1 MTTAASFA
9 VGARVTIHNSQSG
22 PQSIAVVE
30 RFTQDKRCMVLSDG
44 TEWRADGRRQWGF
57 RGSYYKGPVV
67 LPFEAGDE
75 AYVGKRRS
83 IGALRKFTDGLTMD
97 SAISAEALRRILDVV
112 EREVAALPK
121 PAEIPSASSP
131 NQLEG
136 PDQAEG

>member
-22 PQSIAVVE
+22 PQSVAVVE
-30 RFTQDKRCMVLSDG
+30 RFTHDKRCMVLSDG

-67 LPFEAGDE
+67 LPFEPSDE

-97 SAISAEALRRILDVV
+97 STISAEALRRILDVV
-112 EREVAALPK
+112 ERETAALPK
-121 PAEIPSASSP
+121 PTAVEPHTT
-131 NQLEG
+131 
-136 PDQAEG
+136 PDQAED